1 MSQEQNL
8 LKEAIR
14 KCSTRLFIVIFFS
27 FFINILMFI
36 APLHMLQ
43 MYDRVL
49 VSRSEITLVALT
61 GLAVGMLVIYGF
73 LEGIRSKILVRIS
86 LQFDE
91 LVSSKLFN
99 MVFETQI
106 LRPKLSGLQIFRD
119 VDNIRE
125 FVGGMAVVS
134 LCDAPWVPIF
144 IGVCFLLHPIL
155 GFVALGGAI
164 LVFVLA
170 AVNEW
175 ITRRPLSEANKTRLM
190 LQAMLWEASVMPK

>member
-73 LEGIRSKILVRIS
+73 LEGIRSRILVRIS

-99 MVFETQI
+99 MVF
-106 LRPKLSGLQIFRD
+106 
-119 VDNIRE
+119 
-125 FVGGMAVVS
+125 
-134 LCDAPWVPIF
+134 
-144 IGVCFLLHPIL
+144 
-155 GFVALGGAI
+155 
-164 LVFVLA
+164 
-170 AVNEW
+170 
-175 ITRRPLSEANKTRLM
+175 
-190 LQAMLWEASVMPK
+190 